1 MKKQEKLKKE
11 KRIVIA
17 RLELISQDLH
27 FSDGNEDKAYS
38 RNEMIELIE
47 KDDEVGV
54 EFVKTELE
62 FLRAFKSGELI
73 QQLVA

>member
-1 MKKQEKLKKE
+1 
-11 KRIVIA
+11 
-17 RLELISQDLH
+17 
-27 FSDGNEDKAYS
+27 
-38 RNEMIELIE
+38 MIELIE

>member
-27 FSDGNEDKAYS
+27 FLM
-38 RNEMIELIE
+38 EMKIKHIREM
-47 KDDEVGV
+47 K
-54 EFVKTELE
+54 
-62 FLRAFKSGELI
+62 
-73 QQLVA
+73 